1 MKSSWSYLWA
11 VDCLTA
17 TIEIN
22 NSMNPLQVAKR
33 SDNIGE
39 HQQGKLYIGAGIDVH
54 HAALWVWAAASS
66 AGDGCREA

>member
-17 TIEIN
+17 TIKVH
-22 NSMNPLQVAKR
+22 NSMNPLQIAKR

-39 HQQGKLYIGAGIDVH
+39 HEQGKLYI
-54 HAALWVWAAASS
+54 
-66 AGDGCREA
+66 